1 MMGHYDIDDDWEREK
16 DMKKAAA
23 YIRYK
28 FSKMDDLTLG
38 KILYGVRN
46 LHADKYKL
54 VGTYSDL
61 KKTINIID
69 ELYDFIER
77 QQYRET

>member
-1 MMGHYDIDDDWEREK
+1 MGHYDIDDDWERER
-16 DMKKAAA
+16 DMKKAGA

-38 KILYGVRN
+38 KILYGVRTLEHN
-46 LHADKYKL
+46 KNKL
-54 VGTYSDL
+54 VGTYPDL
-61 KKTINIID
+61 KKTINTID